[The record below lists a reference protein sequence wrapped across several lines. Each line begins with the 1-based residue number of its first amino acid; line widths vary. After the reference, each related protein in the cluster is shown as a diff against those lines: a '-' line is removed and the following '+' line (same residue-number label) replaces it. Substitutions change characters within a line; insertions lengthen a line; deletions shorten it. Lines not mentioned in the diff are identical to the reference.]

1 MTNDG
6 ETRELTDE
14 EKAEVARIAER
25 KIEIARMGD
34 AYLDELMR
42 EVHNEHT
49 MLAMEIARRRAKRT
63 TVLVEF
69 PCTLQELE
77 TAIHSYG
84 DHHGFHGKVVV
95 VPASDANDR
104 SEGIGVEEQA

>member
-1 MTNDG
+1 MTK
-6 ETRELTDE
+6 E
-14 EKAEVARIAER
+14 EQEAEARRHEDRRA
-25 KIEIARMGD
+25 EIARMSD

-49 MLAMEIARRRAKRT
+49 MLVMEIAKRKAKRT
-63 TVLVEF
+63 AFLVEL

-95 VPASDANDR
+95 VPASDAMDR
-104 SEGIGVEEQA
+104 NEGIGVEEAADGNT